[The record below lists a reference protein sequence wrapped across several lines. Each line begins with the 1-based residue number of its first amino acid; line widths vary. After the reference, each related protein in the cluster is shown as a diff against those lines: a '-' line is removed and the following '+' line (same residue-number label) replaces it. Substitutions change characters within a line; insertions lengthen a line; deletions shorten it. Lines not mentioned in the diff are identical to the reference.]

1 MTDSPS
7 AAGAGGLGRRI
18 GQGIAPVVI
27 YLASFAALG
36 LSFSLIGPALSR
48 LQAQTGTSLGAIGVL
63 FTAQSFGYLVG
74 SLLGGNLYD
83 RGLGHR
89 VLGTA
94 LLVLAAAL
102 LAVPHITSL
111 VLLAAMFGV
120 IGAGAGA
127 VDVGGN
133 TLLIWRRGGSDG
145 ASLNALHLCFGIG
158 ALASPII
165 VAWSLSSHGDL
176 VAASML
182 MAVPTAAIGVWALLR
197 PSPDR
202 LADADHAS
210 GAAAPARALALVAVF
225 FFLYVGVE
233 IGFAG
238 WIYTYAQAVHLG
250 GEQAAAAVTA
260 TFWGAFLLGRLLA
273 VGVATRAG
281 ASAMLVGAGAAAVV
295 GAMILAVGDGRPALV
310 WTGTIVFGSA
320 IAPLYPTMLAF
331 VGDHLPLSGTA
342 TSWFVAASAVGGL
355 TLPWMIGVLFD
366 HLGPGAMPVTV
377 LLSTVAC
384 VGWVLVIRAAL
395 ASTVLRTD
403 PADPIDPVAAAR
415 LQQQP
420 W

>member
-1 MTDSPS
+1 LTDPVPAPG
-7 AAGAGGLGRRI
+7 AASLGRRI

-27 YLASFAALG
+27 YLASFVALG

-48 LQAQTGTSLGAIGVL
+48 LQQQTGSSLGAIGVL
-63 FTAQSFGYLVG
+63 FTVQSFGYLLG

-83 RGLGHR
+83 RGHGHR

-94 LLVLAAAL
+94 LLVLAGALLVVPHVGNLAL
-102 LAVPHITSL
+102 LAV
-111 VLLAAMFGV
+111 MFGL

-127 VDVGGN
+127 ADVGGN

-145 ASLNALHLCFGIG
+145 ASLNGLHLCFGIG

-165 VAWSLSSHGDL
+165 VAWSLSSRGDL
-176 VAASML
+176 VASSLL

-202 LADADHAS
+202 LPDEDHAS
-210 GAAAPARALALVAVF
+210 GASASVRALALVAVF

-238 WIYTYAQAVHLG
+238 WIHTYAQAVHLG

-273 VGVATRAG
+273 VGIATRVG
-281 ASAMLVGAGAAAVV
+281 ASAMLVGASAAAVV
-295 GAMILAVGDGRPALV
+295 GGTILAVGDGRPAFV
-310 WTGTIVFGSA
+310 WIGTIVFGLA

-377 LLSTVAC
+377 LISTVLC
-384 VGWVLVIRAAL
+384 VGWVLVIRASL
-395 ASTVLRTD
+395 ASTLVRPG
-403 PADPIDPVAAAR
+403 PADSTAAVR